1 MNDPQVA
8 DRERVLVL
16 APQPIDEALDQALSA
31 LAGAECLV
39 CSDADELARRV
50 DENTGALVI
59 TDEALAGGVRPLLEA
74 LQRQPSWSDV
84 PILILLDRAALASS
98 ARVIDLL
105 GNVMILE
112 RPVRAATLVSAL
124 RSSIRARRRQY
135 DLRSRMEALRQ
146 SEERFRFLADNIP
159 AFVWVAAP
167 DGSLTYANGKWYEY
181 AGISREDTRQ
191 WPLIV
196 LHPEDRDIFLQRWAR
211 ALAQGEDFEL
221 EVRCRR
227 HDSVYRWFV
236 VSASPLKGADGKIIS
251 WFGVTI
257 DIHEQK
263 QAERGARFLAD
274 ASAALSEITDYQSTL
289 RRIAGLAVPDFA
301 DWCVVDMLRDGDT
314 LQRLAAMHVD
324 PALVPLAFELS
335 RRYPPRRDL
344 SPVWRAVD
352 TRQSQT
358 DVCSEE
364 TLAESAR
371 DEGELELLR
380 ALGMRSMIAV
390 PLCCRGS
397 VFGVITFVC
406 GGTERVYTEHEQ
418 RVAEYLARRASVAID
433 NATLYRELQ
442 DAHRRKDE
450 FLATL
455 AHELRNPLAPI
466 RNALQVMRLTEDP
479 DTVLQA
485 RAIMERQL
493 EQMVRLIDDL
503 LEVSRITR
511 GQFSLRTERVDL
523 ATVVGNAVDT
533 ARPLIEGAGH
543 KLIMKLPVQ
552 PVWLE
557 ADPVRLAQ
565 VFSNLLN
572 NAAKYTERGGTI
584 WLTAEEHDGRVLVS
598 VRDTGIGIPAEYLSR
613 VFDIFTQVEQ
623 SPMKTQGGLGIGLTL
638 VKRLVE
644 MHRGTVEAR
653 SDGPGMGSAFTVT
666 LPVATAEQPAVEVAM
681 TMEAGAAPAGRH
693 RILVADDNAD
703 VAESLAMMLRLM
715 GNEVRTVCD
724 GLQAIEQTTA
734 FAPEMVLLDIGMPG
748 MDGYEAARRI
758 RAQHWD
764 RPLVL
769 VALTGWGQEEDR
781 RRSLA
786 AGFDHHFTKPV
797 SPVNLERLVSQLPP
811 ATLPGADVQLNIEL

>member
-1 MNDPQVA
+1 MNDPHIA
-8 DRERVLVL
+8 DQEQVLVL
-16 APQPIDEALDQALSA
+16 APQPVDEALGRALSEVV
-31 LAGAECLV
+31 GADCVV

-59 TDEALAGGVRPLLEA
+59 TEEALAGGMRPLIES

-84 PILILLDRAALASS
+84 PILVLLDRAVPSGG
-98 ARVIDLL
+98 RVIDLL

-112 RPVRAATLVSAL
+112 RPVQAATLVSAL

-159 AFVWVAAP
+159 ASVWVAAP
-167 DGSLTYANGKWYEY
+167 DGSLRYANDKWYDY
-181 AGISREDTRQ
+181 AGIARDDTRQ

-196 LHPEDRDIFLQRWAR
+196 LHPEDRDLFLQRWAQ
-211 ALAQGEDFEL
+211 ALSRGEDFEI

-227 HDSVYRWFV
+227 HDGVYRWFV
-236 VSASPLKGADGKIIS
+236 VSASPLKGGNGEIVS
-251 WFGVTI
+251 WFGVTT

-263 QAERGARFLAD
+263 QAERSARFLAD
-274 ASAALSEITDYQSTL
+274 ASAALSEITDYRSTL

-301 DWCVVDMLRDGDT
+301 DWCAVDMLKDGGA
-314 LQRLAAMHVD
+314 LHRLAVMHVD
-324 PALVPLAFELS
+324 PARVPLAFELN
-335 RRYPPRRDL
+335 RRYPQRREV
-344 SPVWRAVD
+344 SFIWRAID
-352 TRQSQT
+352 TLQSQMEVYS
-358 DVCSEE
+358 DEA
-364 TLAESAR
+364 LAALAR

-380 ALGMRSMIAV
+380 ALGTRSAIAV

-397 VFGVITFVC
+397 VLGVITFVC
-406 GGTERVYTEHEQ
+406 AGTERAYTSHEQ
-418 RVAEYLARRASVAID
+418 RIAEYLARRAAVAID

-466 RNALQVMRLTEDP
+466 RNALQVMRLTEDR

-485 RAIMERQL
+485 QAIMERQL

-523 ATVVGNAVDT
+523 ATVIGNAVDT
-533 ARPLIEGAGH
+533 ARPLIEAAGH
-543 KLIMKLPVQ
+543 KLIVKLPPQ

-572 NAAKYTERGGTI
+572 NAAKYMERGGTI
-584 WLTAEEHDGRVLVS
+584 WLTAEQRDGDVLVS
-598 VRDTGIGIPAEYLSR
+598 VRDTGMGIPAESLPR
-613 VFDIFTQVEQ
+613 IFDIFMQVDQ
-623 SPMKTQGGLGIGLTL
+623 SPVKAQGGLGIGLTL

-644 MHRGTVEAR
+644 MHQGSVEAR
-653 SDGPGMGSAFTVT
+653 SDGPGKGSAFTVT
-666 LPVATAEQPAVEVAM
+666 LPVAAEPAA
-681 TMEAGAAPAGRH
+681 EAAAAAQDAVSSGRH

-715 GNEVRTVCD
+715 GNEVRTVSD
-724 GLQAIEQTTA
+724 GTQAIEQTTA
-734 FAPEMVLLDIGMPG
+734 FAPEMIMLDIGMPG
-748 MDGYEAARRI
+748 IDGYETARRI

-764 RPLVL
+764 KPLIL

-786 AGFDHHFTKPV
+786 AGFDHHFTKPM
-797 SPVNLERLVSQLPP
+797 SPADLERLVSRLPQP
-811 ATLPGADVQLNIEL
+811 ASADAEAQLNIEL